1 VFILNCW
8 VATTNCCIFDFLFLQ
23 IEILCHLL
31 VIICAGDI
39 PSIFKSAAEELAQA
53 LSLENDGIE
62 FVGDSKSGM
71 NEVVE
76 IE

>member
-1 VFILNCW
+1 MSLLLFICG
-8 VATTNCCIFDFLFLQ
+8 T
-23 IEILCHLL
+23 
-31 VIICAGDI
+31 GDI

-53 LSLENDGIE
+53 LSLEDDGIE

>member
-1 VFILNCW
+1 MNYY
-8 VATTNCCIFDFLFLQ
+8 
-23 IEILCHLL
+23 
-31 VIICAGDI
+31 VICFFCSIGDI

-53 LSLENDGIE
+53 LSLEDDGIE

-71 NEVVE
+71 NDVVE